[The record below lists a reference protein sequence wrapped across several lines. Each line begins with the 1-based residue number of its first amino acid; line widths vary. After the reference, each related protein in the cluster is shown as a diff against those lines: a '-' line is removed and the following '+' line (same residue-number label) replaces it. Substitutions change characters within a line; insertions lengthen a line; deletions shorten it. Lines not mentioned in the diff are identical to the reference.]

1 MVRFLMMI
9 YFNVDALIIF
19 PITMVLFVD
28 LNALLMFPSGTEDN
42 AYPVLPLSTTIL
54 TPKSVNTVLLLA
66 KSTMKDWELV
76 PSDCFIFDN
85 IICI

>member
-1 MVRFLMMI
+1 
-9 YFNVDALIIF
+9 
-19 PITMVLFVD
+19 MVLFVD

-85 IICI
+85 IIYQDVYDIFFFFNADFLHNQKR